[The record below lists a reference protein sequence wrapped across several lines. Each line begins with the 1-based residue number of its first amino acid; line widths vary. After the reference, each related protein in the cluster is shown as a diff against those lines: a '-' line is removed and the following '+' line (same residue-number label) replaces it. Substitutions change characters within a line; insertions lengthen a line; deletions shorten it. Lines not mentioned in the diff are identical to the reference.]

1 MCCGYFL
8 LGERLLA
15 RGLCWHMGQP
25 EQGWGRRR
33 AAPQCLKDSARFTG
47 QGWISGRGC
56 FARKAGASRC
66 AFGSAFTGG
75 CLCWLCS
82 PIKPRYLSEPT
93 LLSLIIQQVLKCLLR
108 VSVWS
113 ASLSALPGISMTGLN
128 SHQACTLLLVT
139 NAPCISFFFFFNQLL
154 FSPLIQTGKEPEE
167 RTGDF
172 CKALLSPDEV
182 WRHWTVWWLWRL
194 RGQLAVLSLKKSVRW
209 NPSISAADEAANAG
223 GCYRVYFHGQCLG
236 WARGAALT
244 LVVHWV
250 KGSERWGNVCKN
262 KPSYSISVYCKSL

>member
-139 NAPCISFFFFFNQLL
+139 NAPCISFFFFNWLL

-182 WRHWTVWWLWRL
+182 
-194 RGQLAVLSLKKSVRW
+194 
-209 NPSISAADEAANAG
+209 
-223 GCYRVYFHGQCLG
+223 
-236 WARGAALT
+236 
-244 LVVHWV
+244 
-250 KGSERWGNVCKN
+250 
-262 KPSYSISVYCKSL
+262 

>member
-1 MCCGYFL
+1 MTLWACTALTRGHFNLLIKAAFL
-8 LGERLLA
+8 WVSGEQVHCHVLWVFPSGGEALSKGLVLAHGTAWAGLRQEESGSPVPQRL
-15 RGLCWHMGQP
+15 CQDH
-25 EQGWGRRR
+25 
-33 AAPQCLKDSARFTG
+33 G

-139 NAPCISFFFFFNQLL
+139 NAPCISFFFFNRLL

-182 WRHWTVWWLWRL
+182 
-194 RGQLAVLSLKKSVRW
+194 
-209 NPSISAADEAANAG
+209 
-223 GCYRVYFHGQCLG
+223 
-236 WARGAALT
+236 
-244 LVVHWV
+244 
-250 KGSERWGNVCKN
+250 
-262 KPSYSISVYCKSL
+262 